1 MPRRK
6 SPPSSA
12 RRLVSAGFALALL
25 ARTAVAQEVTTAPN
39 SRPVSSPRPSSPV
52 TVRPDVVVHQGT
64 LSAGTTG
71 KLLVSHEARLARGVH
86 SSLQGFMALANPS
99 DAYRD
104 SDLWFRRGSML
115 WMLHTAGTHGEV
127 GLAGD
132 PNSKTLHCTL
142 SAPLPA
148 AISLQA
154 FGQSRWTRTPQ
165 GGELVEHASVSLR
178 RPLAAGIV
186 VQPGFY
192 VFDGSAQND
201 ARWFGKNLRIELRGA
216 ELFLNDEGDRGRR
229 ASARKVWRHGT
240 RRLTLGGEIA
250 QHDTQPDRA
259 LLELGVAAGG
269 LGMDFYP
276 GHARRALLLH
286 AGALHFGVGQRDRAK
301 QVVVGYENMTLSLTW
316 HPNGTT
322 DVGVGFV
329 WRGIAC
335 GATRAITGWQ
345 VQTPLPK
352 AALEDPRLRWPGLAA
367 L

>member
-6 SPPSSA
+6 STRSSA
-12 RRLVSAGFALALL
+12 RQLVSTGFALALL

-39 SRPVSSPRPSSPV
+39 GRPVSSPRPSSPV

-64 LSAGTTG
+64 LSAGTMG
-71 KLLVSHEARLARGVH
+71 KLLVSHKARLARGIH
-86 SSLQGFMALANPS
+86 SSMQGFMALATPS

-104 SDLWFRRGSML
+104 ADLGIRRGSML
-115 WMLHTAGTHGEV
+115 WTLHTAGTHGEV

-148 AISLQA
+148 ATSLLA

-165 GGELVEHASVSLR
+165 GGEQVEHASVSLR

-192 VFDGSAQND
+192 VFDVSAQND

-229 ASARKVWRHGT
+229 ASARKVWRRGT

-259 LLELGVAAGG
+259 LFELGVAASG

-276 GHARRALLLH
+276 GNARRALLLH
-286 AGALHFGVGQRDRAK
+286 AGELHFGVGQRDRAK
-301 QVVVGYENMTLSLTW
+301 QVVAGYQNVTLSLTW
-316 HPNGTT
+316 HPNGAT

-329 WRGIAC
+329 WRGIAR

-345 VQTPLPK
+345 MQPPLPK